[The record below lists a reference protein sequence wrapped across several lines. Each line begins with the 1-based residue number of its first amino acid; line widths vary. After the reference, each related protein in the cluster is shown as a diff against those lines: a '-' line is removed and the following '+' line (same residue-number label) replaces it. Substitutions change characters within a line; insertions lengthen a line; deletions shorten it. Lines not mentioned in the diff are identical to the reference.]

1 VETPLAQLRGIVMS
15 ADGGSPYR
23 GKFQSVI
30 IPVWHF
36 DNRSAAAGI
45 RSRSLLGILPSSS
58 LPIPRESLPDRAGL
72 LKRSNA
78 PLAPIVERHRR
89 GRSEAPETVIG
100 AESNRLHAGH
110 YDRKKIVSI

>member
-1 VETPLAQLRGIVMS
+1 MS

-78 PLAPIVERHRR
+78 PLAPIVERHR
-89 GRSEAPETVIG
+89 
-100 AESNRLHAGH
+100 
-110 YDRKKIVSI
+110 

>member
-1 VETPLAQLRGIVMS
+1 QNFGHPRGIVMS

-45 RSRSLLGILPSSS
+45 RSRSLLGILPSSA

-72 LKRSNA
+72 LKRSNT
-78 PLAPIVERHRR
+78 PLAPIIERHRR
-89 GRSEAPETVIG
+89 GRSEAPEAVIG

-110 YDRKKIVSI
+110 YDRKKTVSI

>member
-1 VETPLAQLRGIVMS
+1 MS

-45 RSRSLLGILPSSS
+45 RSRSLLGILPSSA

-72 LKRSNA
+72 LKRSNT
-78 PLAPIVERHRR
+78 PLAPIIERHRR

-110 YDRKKIVSI
+110 YDRKKTVSI

>member
-1 VETPLAQLRGIVMS
+1 MS

-72 LKRSNA
+72 LKRSNT
-78 PLAPIVERHRR
+78 PLAPIIERHRR
-89 GRSEAPETVIG
+89 GRSEAPEDVIG
-100 AESNRLHAGH
+100 AESNRLHVGH
-110 YDRKKIVSI
+110 YDRKKTVSI